1 MSADAAASFHGFP
14 ADAFEWFRGIETDN
28 SKHYFSTHRETYEVA
43 VRDALQ
49 GLLEELAA
57 EFGGTVKMFRQHR
70 DVRFSRDKSPYKAR
84 TYGVIAER
92 SGGRTALYAQLSSE
106 GLFAGTGYYVLAT
119 DQLARFRDAVV
130 NDVTGP
136 ELESAVRGVETAGV
150 ETFGE
155 ALRTAPRGY
164 PRDHPR
170 IELLRHKSLIGGRRA
185 DPGLGGIARDT
196 ALAHTRETWRACEP
210 LNSWLERNVGA
221 SELPMQG
228 RRR

>member
-14 ADAFEWFRGIETDN
+14 ANAFEWFRGIETDN

-70 DVRFSRDKSPYKAR
+70 DVRFSRDKSPYKTR

-92 SGGRTALYAQLSSE
+92 PGSRSALYAQLSSE
-106 GLFAGTGYYVLAT
+106 GLFAGTGYYMLAT
-119 DQLARFRDAVV
+119 DQLARFRAAVA

-136 ELESAVRGVETAGV
+136 ELERAVRSVEKAGV

-155 ALRTAPRGY
+155 ALRTVPRGY

-170 IELLRHKSLIGGRRA
+170 IELLRHKSLIAGRRIDPDPHAMPAMRHSSTPVGPGRRA
-185 DPGLGGIARDT
+185 R
-196 ALAHTRETWRACEP
+196 H
-210 LNSWLERNVGA
+210 
-221 SELPMQG
+221 
-228 RRR
+228 

>member
-170 IELLRHKSLIGGRRA
+170 NRTAAPQVSDRGSARRPRPRRNRSRHRA
-185 DPGLGGIARDT
+185 RAHARD
-196 ALAHTRETWRACEP
+196 LAG
-210 LNSWLERNVGA
+210 L
-221 SELPMQG
+221 
-228 RRR
+228 